1 MSKLTV
7 YSSHPEST
15 QLACAYLGIEKLGIQ
30 VVLRPLTDYQAVV
43 DAGLRPR
50 RRLSAVPAELSSLL
64 TELQDVTLQL
74 LEIGEK
80 LEAHQNGA
88 RRLSAGE
95 ENGLYA
101 QRDALQARQRGI
113 QGHLQAVKGG
123 QASV

>member
-7 YSSHPEST
+7 YSSQPEST
-15 QLACAYLGIEKLGIQ
+15 QLACAYLGIEKLGIE
-30 VVLRPLTDYQAVV
+30 VVMRPLSDYQAVV

-50 RRLSAVPAELSSLL
+50 LSAVPAEQARLL
-64 TELQDVTLQL
+64 GELERVTLQL
-74 LEIGEK
+74 VDIGEQ

-88 RRLSAGE
+88 KLLDAGK

-123 QASV
+123 QGNA

>member
-7 YSSHPEST
+7 YSYQPEST

-30 VVLRPLTDYQAVV
+30 VVLRPLADYKP
-43 DAGLRPR
+43 AGPLPR
-50 RRLSAVPAELSSLL
+50 RRLASLRAEL
-64 TELQDVTLQL
+64 EGITLQL
-74 LEIGEK
+74 VDIGEQ
-80 LEAHQNGA
+80 LEAHQNGS
-88 RRLSAGE
+88 RRLGAGE

-123 QASV
+123 QGEQ